1 MIRYIF
7 SIVFALLFINAVNAQ
22 YEFKLPE
29 HFRTERNLPL
39 LNFQTTLNVKVT
51 DFGAMPDDGK
61 DDAEAFR
68 KALDFCKKTAKAGIG
83 VKLVF
88 YKGTYDFYAG
98 GSKFHL
104 IELKGANNIIIDG
117 NGSEIIIHDPLK
129 GFFSVF
135 KSSNIIVKNMII
147 DYDPLPFTQGK
158 VVGVNVQEKTFDFKI
173 EDGFPSLNMDMFQDA
188 SRVWGMLMDPN
199 IPGKLK
205 DGAPNYYASK
215 EFKELEPG
223 VFRITLPGPR
233 LLKFIEIGDNYVHVA
248 RTNGSTIF
256 KSVSSKNIT
265 YLNNTSYTSPA
276 GSYAANNM
284 EEWNIIGCEVKLK
297 EGRLH
302 SANADCMHVNGGK
315 FGPWIENS
323 LFEGYSDDAV
333 NIKSAKRSILK
344 QTSPTELIV
353 KWETVKGD
361 VLRIYNPREGKFIG
375 SYTVTENKF
384 LGDQKMRITLDRPIE
399 VELNVGDTKLNDIAY
414 LDSQSNESFVIRN
427 NTFRNARRYGILIQA
442 SYGLIERNVFENLS
456 QNGISLINGVDWGE
470 GFIAHDI
477 IINQNV
483 FNNCG
488 YDDTYLNDED
498 VATIFMKVVK
508 LKNPDA
514 KTPWKGVATTDWQG
528 LENITI
534 TNNIFSYNKRAI
546 SVECS
551 KNTVIKGNKFMK
563 NSTDLTSGG
572 EVFRESNNTNLLVE
586 DLPSN
591 N

>member
-1 MIRYIF
+1 MKRILWMFIYIL
-7 SIVFALLFINAVNAQ
+7 SNGALSAQ
-22 YEFKLPE
+22 YNFILPE
-29 HFRTERNLPL
+29 HFRTTRNLPL
-39 LNFQTTLNVKVT
+39 LDFPVTTEVKVA
-51 DFGAMPDDGK
+51 DFGAVPNDGK
-61 DDAEAFR
+61 DDGPAIR
-68 KALDFCKKTAKAGIG
+68 KAIEFAKKVGQTGTG
-83 VKLVF
+83 VLVTLQ
-88 YKGTYDFYAG
+88 KGRYDLFEG
-98 GSKFHL
+98 ENKFHL
-104 IELKGANNIIIDG
+104 IQLNKASNIIMDG
-117 NGSEIIIHDPLK
+117 NGSEIIIHNPLK
-129 GFFSVF
+129 GFLSVWE
-135 KSSNIIVKNMII
+135 SNNIIIKNMYI

-158 VVGVNVQEKTFDFKI
+158 VVGVNIEENTFDLKL
-173 EDGFPSLNMDMFQDA
+173 DAGFPTLNMPMFQEA

-215 EFKELEPG
+215 KFKEIEPG

-233 LLKFIEIGDNYVHVA
+233 LLRFVEIGDSYVHVA

-297 EGRLH
+297 EGRIH
-302 SANADCMHVNGGK
+302 SANADCMHINGGK

-323 LFEGYSDDAV
+323 LFEGYGDDAV
-333 NIKSAKRSILK
+333 NIKATKRHILK
-344 QTSPTELIV
+344 QISPTELIV
-353 KWETVKGD
+353 KWQTVEGD
-361 VLRIYNPREGKFIG
+361 VLKIYNPREGKLIG
-375 SYTVTENKF
+375 VFTVVKNKF
-384 LGDQKMRITLDRPIE
+384 LGDQKMRITLDKPIE
-399 VELNVGDTKLNDIAY
+399 TELNVGDSKLNDIAY
-414 LDSQSNESFVIRN
+414 LDNLSNESFVIRN
-427 NTFRNARRYGILIQA
+427 NTFRNARRYGILVQA
-442 SYGLIERNVFENLS
+442 SYGLIERNVFDNLS

-470 GFIAHDI
+470 GFIANNI
-477 IINQNV
+477 VINQNI

-498 VATIFMKVVK
+498 VATIFIKIVK
-508 LKNPDA
+508 LKNPEA
-514 KTPWKGVATTDWQG
+514 KTIWKGVATTDWQG
-528 LENITI
+528 IENITI

-551 KNTVIKGNKFMK
+551 KNTVIKGNRFVK
-563 NSTDLTSGG
+563 NSTDLTTGG
-572 EVFRESNNTNLLVE
+572 EVFREYNNTNLIVE